1 MTNTVLLKRSSTAN
15 SAPSAGNLQYGEL
28 ALNYAD
34 GNLFYKNSSNVVTVI
49 ASNQFVSVIGNVTS
63 SNVVT
68 GNVSA
73 SGNIE
78 AGYFIGD
85 GSQLTNVSTQGN
97 AIVNGTSNV
106 SIPTAN
112 GSVYISDDG
121 VPNAAVFSSGSLTLA
136 GSFATPKTI
145 TANSVISANVNAV
158 LLGPLSFGAGT
169 TITVPDSSTLYIY
182 SP

>member
-1 MTNTVLLKRSSTAN
+1 MTNTILLRRSSTAN
-15 SAPSAGNLQYGEL
+15 SAPSAGALQYGEL

-49 ASNQFVSVIGNVTS
+49 ASNQFVSVAGNITS
-63 SNVVT
+63 ANINTGNISAT

-73 SGNIE
+73 S
-78 AGYFIGD
+78 YFIGD
-85 GSQLTNVSTQGN
+85 GSQLTGVSAQGN

-136 GSFATPKTI
+136 GSFATPKNI
-145 TANSVISANVNAV
+145 TANTVISDNVNAM
-158 LLGPLSFGAGT
+158 LLGPITFSAGT
-169 TITVPDSSTLYIY
+169 TITIPDSSTLYVY